1 MYCRML
7 IRLVFLKED
16 QGSIYLIINTVKTV
30 IFWNIISISNKCFYC
45 NIFVNVI
52 YSCDA
57 ALNIQH
63 HSSSLQCHMIFRNHS
78 NILIYCSRHI
88 SDYYQCYYQNS
99 FCFFIFLWKLWCI
112 FQDSLTNR
120 TFKKCFKLEILCN
133 IINVFAVIFFINLMH
148 PCCMVRCINFLKKSY
163 WPQTFQRYLT

>member
-1 MYCRML
+1 MVSRKIGIQLNIYL
-7 IRLVFLKED
+7 FILVCWCIFWKKSSAH
-16 QGSIYLIINTVKTV
+16 QGSIYLIINTV

-52 YSCDA
+52 YCCDA
-57 ALNIQH
+57 ALYFQH
-63 HSSSLQCHMIFRNHS
+63 HYSSLQCHMIFRNHY
-78 NILIYCSRHI
+78 NMLIYCSRN
-88 SDYYQCYYQNS
+88 SSYQCYYQNS

-133 IINVFAVIFFINLMH
+133 IINVIAVIFDQCNASLLH
-148 PCCMVRCINFLKKSY
+148 G
-163 WPQTFQRYLT
+163 